1 MINTKIYEKFNY
13 FVLVFLIIVQFVIL
27 YLLIVTTNIIIIK
40 YDFLSILTLIFL
52 LLIFG
57 NFVTIIDYIVRFL
70 E

>member
-1 MINTKIYEKFNY
+1 MKNTKIYEKFNY